1 MWTKKYQPEKLEE
14 VVGQKSVKDF
24 EKWYKN
30 WNPGDKMALLSGGPG
45 VGKTAVVYALAKEK
59 DLELIELNASD
70 TRNSQKIKEI
80 IGESTKQQSLLQK
93 DKLILIDE
101 VDGISG
107 RSDRG
112 GVKQLIKIIKESKF
126 PVVFTANNAYD
137 KKLRSLRNYC
147 EIIKFGKVHLSS
159 MTKRLKEICEE
170 EGIDCDRKLVKK
182 IGREAG
188 GDMRSAL
195 NDLESIAAGK
205 DKIEKEDLK
214 SIDYREREKDIFEV
228 LKVIFKTKNISNSIS
243 VIRDSEK
250 DPEEI
255 FWWLEENV
263 TNEYKDKKEIAKAY
277 DALSRADLFRKWI
290 RIRQNWR
297 LRKYMIDIMAG
308 GVSLAKEEMYKK
320 FTRYR
325 PPKRFKMYGRS
336 KGKRRKRGELCKK
349 MGEKLHASSR
359 RIIMDYFPYFKFIV
373 KNKEWKKNL
382 KKEFELDKKELK
394 IITK

>member
-30 WNPGDKMALLSGGPG
+30 WSPGDKMALLSGGPG

-59 DLELIELNASD
+59 NLELIELNASD
-70 TRNSQKIKEI
+70 ARNSQQIKEI

-112 GVKQLIKIIKESKF
+112 GVKELIKIIKESKF

-137 KKLRSLRNYC
+137 KKLRTLRNYC
-147 EIIKFGKVHLSS
+147 KIIKFGKVHLSS

-205 DKIEKEDLK
+205 NKIQKEDLK

-255 FWWLEENV
+255 FWWIEENV

-308 GVSLAKEEMYKK
+308 GVSLAKKKMYKK

-325 PPKRFKMYGRS
+325 PPKRFKMYGKS
-336 KGKRRKRGELCKK
+336 KGRRRKKEELCKK
-349 MGEKLHASSR
+349 MGKKLHASSR
-359 RIIMDYFPYFKFIV
+359 RIMMDYFPYFKFIV
-373 KNKEWKKNL
+373 KNKEWKENL
-382 KKEFELDKKELK
+382 KKEFHLDKKELK